1 MKTSLQEPPVIV
13 VHEGLVPEHPTPCPE
28 EPAIGAVAAPAWF
41 VPPATS
47 FVPSLPAKLVPP
59 PTSFVPPLPAKLVP
73 PSTSFVPPLPAKL
86 VCPLLPAL
94 PPFTGSSL
102 VDAHED
108 SVALISKA

>member
-1 MKTSLQEPPVIV
+1 MKTSLQELPVIV
-13 VHEGLVPEHPTPCPE
+13 AHEGLVPEHPTPCPE

-59 PTSFVPPLPAKLVP
+59 PTSFVPPLPAKLVCP
-73 PSTSFVPPLPAKL
+73 P
-86 VCPLLPAL
+86 LPAL

-102 VDAHED
+102 VDAHE
-108 SVALISKA
+108 

>member
-1 MKTSLQEPPVIV
+1 MKTSLQELPVIV
-13 VHEGLVPEHPTPCPE
+13 AHEGLVPEHPTPCPE

-47 FVPSLPAKLVPP
+47 FVPPLPAKLVPP
-59 PTSFVPPLPAKLVP
+59 P
-73 PSTSFVPPLPAKL
+73 TSFVPPLPAKL